1 MTYAQDLLQAGD
13 KYGQVAE
20 ADSSSAPRDAEEQL
34 VESLRLGEDFAYE
47 TLVRSYGPLV
57 MMVARR
63 YLKSEAE
70 AADCFQDTFVAV
82 FQGIDNFEHRSSL
95 RHWVRGIT
103 IKQCLMRLRKSR
115 RRREDSIDHLLPV
128 FDEHGSRV
136 DTAGPHERS
145 HIVDV
150 LDGER
155 MRRVVREHIGR
166 LPDDH
171 RLVVLLRDID
181 GYSTRETA
189 SILGISA
196 NAVKVRLHR
205 ARSALKQMLQPL
217 MERENSHV
225 NL

>member
-1 MTYAQDLLQAGD
+1 MTYAQDLLGAEG
-13 KYGQVAE
+13 KYEQD
-20 ADSSSAPRDAEEQL
+20 ADANKSLAPRDAEEQL
-34 VESLRLGEDFAYE
+34 VEGLRLGVDFAYE

-57 MMVARR
+57 MSVAVR

-70 AADCFQDTFVAV
+70 ADDCFQDTFVAV
-82 FQGIDNFEHRSSL
+82 FQSIDKFENRSSL

-103 IKQCLMRLRKSR
+103 IKQCLMRLRTSK

-128 FDEHGSRV
+128 FDEHGSRI

-145 HIVDV
+145 HIAEI
-150 LDGER
+150 LDGDR
-155 MRRVVREHIGR
+155 LRQVVREHIGR
-166 LPDDH
+166 LPDDY

-189 SILGISA
+189 SILGTSA
-196 NAVKVRLHR
+196 GAVKVRLHR
-205 ARSALKQMLQPL
+205 ARSALKEMLQPL
-217 MERENSHV
+217 MELEDCHV

>member
-20 ADSSSAPRDAEEQL
+20 ADRSSTPRDAEEQL

-145 HIVDV
+145 HIVEM

-189 SILGISA
+189 SILGIST

-217 MERENSHV
+217 MEHEDCHV

>member
-13 KYGQVAE
+13 RYEHSASASNGL
-20 ADSSSAPRDAEEQL
+20 APRDAEEQL

-57 MMVARR
+57 MSVAGR

-82 FQGIDNFEHRSSL
+82 FRGIDNFEHRSSL
-95 RHWVRGIT
+95 RHWVRGIA

-115 RRREDSIDHLLPV
+115 RRREESIDYLLPV
-128 FDEHGSRV
+128 FDENGSRV
-136 DTAGPHERS
+136 DTAGPHERFQ
-145 HIVDV
+145 IVEA

-155 MRRVVREHIGR
+155 MRRVVRENIGR
-166 LPDDH
+166 LPDDY

-196 NAVKVRLHR
+196 NAAKVRLHR
-205 ARSALKQMLQPL
+205 ARSALKQLLQPI
-217 MERENSHV
+217 MEHEDRHV
-225 NL
+225 DL